1 MSLVT
6 SITSR
11 RITAAQSIGCSRLFM
26 LFTHKECNRY
36 FLTFNMCMYV
46 VSYSCILIRKGL
58 TTVNNI
64 NLGRKFLHGMNM
76 LNTIAKALLMLCT
89 FHTSHGAIHDFCGN
103 SIVGEFYL
111 HVYIYIVQSSALII
125 IDQ

>member
-1 MSLVT
+1 M
-6 SITSR
+6 
-11 RITAAQSIGCSRLFM
+11 
-26 LFTHKECNRY
+26 
-36 FLTFNMCMYV
+36 
-46 VSYSCILIRKGL
+46 
-58 TTVNNI
+58 NNN
-64 NLGRKFLHGMNM
+64 NLLRKFLHGMNK